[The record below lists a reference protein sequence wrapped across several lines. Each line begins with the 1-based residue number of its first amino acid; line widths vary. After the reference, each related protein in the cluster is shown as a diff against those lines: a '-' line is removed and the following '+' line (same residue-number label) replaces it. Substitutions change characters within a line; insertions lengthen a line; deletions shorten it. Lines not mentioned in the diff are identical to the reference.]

1 MVHAAFLGLCLFF
14 SAVFRQA
21 AHARDAS
28 LVSEHYGCSGIRR
41 KRKKLSDVIDSN
53 EIRRQMSLAFPDFG
67 WIPAVW
73 DPHRPGAF
81 SIRILRTRISE
92 RTCG

>member
-1 MVHAAFLGLCLFF
+1 MVHAPFSGALFVF
-14 SAVFRQA
+14 SAVFWQA

-28 LVSEHYGCSGIRR
+28 LVSEHCGCSGIRR
-41 KRKKLSDVIDSN
+41 KKKLSDVI
-53 EIRRQMSLAFPDFG
+53 ELGGIIRQMSLLFLDSG

-73 DPHRPGAF
+73 DPHRSGAF
-81 SIRILRTRISE
+81 SIRILRTGISE